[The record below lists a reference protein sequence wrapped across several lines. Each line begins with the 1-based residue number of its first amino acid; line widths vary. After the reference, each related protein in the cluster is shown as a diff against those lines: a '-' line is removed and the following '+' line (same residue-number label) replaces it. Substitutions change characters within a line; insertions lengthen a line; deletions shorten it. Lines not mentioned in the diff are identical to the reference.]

1 MMNIDATNL
10 YQVRHT
16 GIHILN
22 RELGPAAM
30 IRFLQ
35 QYDSGYGDFSKER
48 HERIDKVS
56 VADIAA
62 QIREKRN
69 CSGA

>member
-1 MMNIDATNL
+1 MMTIDAANL

-16 GIHILN
+16 GIQILN

-35 QYDSGYGDFSKER
+35 QYESGYGDYSKER

-62 QIREKRN
+62 RIKEKNER
-69 CSGA
+69 GA

>member
-1 MMNIDATNL
+1 MMNIDAANL

-16 GIHILN
+16 GIQILN

-35 QYDSGYGDFSKER
+35 QYDSGYGDYSKER
-48 HERIDKVS
+48 HGLIDKVS

-62 QIREKRN
+62 QIKEKKERR
-69 CSGA
+69 A

>member
-1 MMNIDATNL
+1 MMTIDAANL

-30 IRFLQ
+30 IRFMQ
-35 QYDSGYGDFSKER
+35 QYESGYGDYSKER
-48 HERIDKVS
+48 HERIDEVS

-62 QIREKRN
+62 RIKEKKERR
-69 CSGA
+69 A

>member
-1 MMNIDATNL
+1 MMTIDAANL

-30 IRFLQ
+30 IRFMQ
-35 QYDSGYGDFSKER
+35 QYESGYGDYSKER
-48 HERIDKVS
+48 HERNDKVS

-62 QIREKRN
+62 QIKERKERR
-69 CSGA
+69 G

>member
-1 MMNIDATNL
+1 MMNIDAANL

-30 IRFLQ
+30 IRFMQ
-35 QYDSGYGDFSKER
+35 QYESGYGDYSKER

-56 VADIAA
+56 MADIVA
-62 QIREKRN
+62 QIKERRP
-69 CSGA
+69 